1 MRSYLDTEDSKWRRQ
16 QRDRDNKPVWPLKR
30 DLGARPV
37 REGDVLATLHWPDGS
52 GEVRH
57 HGSEVTRIEDHWF
70 GRTLKSALNFARRRF
85 VQATPISFHNLTG
98 RSVANQPEHLLQ
110 SVERNLEGQGLTP
123 APRLHRNSIDR
134 RGVLKPHESF
144 GHD

>member
-30 DLGARPV
+30 DLSARPV
-37 REGDVLATLHWPDGS
+37 REGDVLATLYWPGGS
-52 GEVRH
+52 REVQH
-57 HGSEVTRIEDHWF
+57 HQLEVTRIQDYWF

-123 APRLHRNSIDR
+123 APRLHRHSIDR